1 MTGTQRNQTTTS
13 TRFRVS
19 QFHHFSHRLAAVH
32 GVQLKRGSAR
42 VRVTQKD
49 GTVLEDLSD
58 IQPFVSLITP
68 AVRSTFE

>member
-1 MTGTQRNQTTTS
+1 MAGS
-13 TRFRVS
+13 S
-19 QFHHFSHRLAAVH
+19 S
-32 GVQLKRGSAR
+32 GVAR
-42 VRVTQKD
+42 ACVTQKD